1 MLIKPWTIILLLIKG
16 IGSKAN
22 LYDVA
27 YDIPH
32 PNESIIKH
40 LQKMT
45 KSSCI
50 LRCQRH
56 HSCHRALYKK
66 NSLEDGLG
74 DCWLLEK
81 NQRDL
86 YMAKLAEEN
95 ELLTFKPIISFC
107 KQNDMCKHGECQHGS
122 SMGRF
127 KCQCD
132 VKNWQ
137 LQATN
142 VCFGTRDDSFG
153 EFYFRESG
161 KLLKLKLNHVGEAS
175 LNCCPSCTSAG
186 SRWGC
191 QAFPEKI
198 YTVITDGG
206 DNIILPNPAPSHSFF
221 LPGFNGVSPFIEF
234 NASNMHVERNQV
246 YKIWYLDDFY
256 PKLEGDNTG
265 RSCADVYAVFW
276 D

>member
-1 MLIKPWTIILLLIKG
+1 M
-16 IGSKAN
+16 
-22 LYDVA
+22 
-27 YDIPH
+27 H
-32 PNESIIKH
+32 
-40 LQKMT
+40 
-45 KSSCI
+45 
-50 LRCQRH
+50 
-56 HSCHRALYKK
+56 
-66 NSLEDGLG
+66 
-74 DCWLLEK
+74 
-81 NQRDL
+81 
-86 YMAKLAEEN
+86 
-95 ELLTFKPIISFC
+95 KPIYPYIEQRYLGIFVASSNVFVNHLA
-107 KQNDMCKHGECQHGS
+107 QNQFFIHL
-122 SMGRF
+122 
-127 KCQCD
+127 